1 MHLNLH
7 HLIQRDHL
15 SNTPPLFN
23 LLMDCL
29 YLVMSIH
36 IFLENVLQIF
46 EPIVL
51 YSNIHLIKY
60 QNYSIISL
68 SDLSF

>member
-51 YSNIHLIKY
+51 YSNIH
-60 QNYSIISL
+60 
-68 SDLSF
+68 